1 MLFSIN
7 INEIY
12 YGDALNSKEDLLVLG
27 ADVDESLFPLDVV
40 EGGDPFL
47 LNLVLAGRAVGLA
60 FCQ

>member
-1 MLFSIN
+1 M
-7 INEIY
+7 
-12 YGDALNSKEDLLVLG
+12 NSKEDLWVLG